1 MSLAYAQRPP
11 VVSSELL
18 AQLMQRLRSQSG
30 IKLDSTQAV
39 IASKIGERMA
49 ALDLATSQDYLS
61 IFDDSISARAE
72 WLALTDL
79 LTIKQTRFFRQ
90 PEAIELVAS
99 FLENQ
104 FLAEVDA
111 PAEISFWSAGCST
124 GQELYSLAMVV
135 DAFIRRRRPL
145 VEWHGIGTDLSF
157 QAIAEGQQGCY
168 NELAIAAIPATY
180 RSDYV
185 CATDNG
191 DYKISDELLTR
202 THLFHSNLLHVHSA
216 PFADFDV
223 IFCQNV
229 LIYFDHPTRFWVINQ
244 LTERLRPGGL
254 LILGAGEDFHWSHP
268 SMKRAPC
275 PGVCAYK
282 KLEVQ

>member
-49 ALDLATSQDYLS
+49 ALGVPTSRDYLS

-90 PEAIELVAS
+90 PEAIELVGS

-104 FLAEVDA
+104 FIAEVDA

-135 DAFIRRRRPL
+135 DAFIRQRRPL

-168 NELAIAAIPATY
+168 NELAIAAIPAAY

-185 CATDNG
+185 CATGAGN
-191 DYKISDELLTR
+191 YKISDELLTR
-202 THLFHSNLLHVHSA
+202 THLFHSNLLHIQNA

-254 LILGAGEDFHWSHP
+254 LILGAGEDFRWSHP

>member
-18 AQLMQRLRSQSG
+18 AQLMQRLRTQSG

-99 FLENQ
+99 FLENH
-104 FLAEVDA
+104 FLAELDA

-124 GQELYSLAMVV
+124 GQELYSIAMVV
-135 DAFIRRRRPL
+135 DTFIRQRRPL

-168 NELAIAAIPATY
+168 NELAVAAIPATY
-180 RSDYV
+180 RADYV
-185 CATDNG
+185 SATDNG
-191 DYKISDELLTR
+191 EYKISDELLTR
-202 THLFHSNLLHVHSA
+202 IHLFHSNLLHIHSA

-244 LTERLRPGGL
+244 LAERLRPGGL
-254 LILGAGEDFHWSHP
+254 LILGAGEDFRWSHP

>member
-1 MSLAYAQRPP
+1 MSLACAQRPP

-18 AQLMQRLRSQSG
+18 AQLMQRLRTQSG

-99 FLENQ
+99 FLENH
-104 FLAEVDA
+104 FLAELDA

-124 GQELYSLAMVV
+124 GQELYSIAMVV
-135 DAFIRRRRPL
+135 DTFIRQRRPL

-168 NELAIAAIPATY
+168 NELAVAAIPATY
-180 RSDYV
+180 RADYV
-185 CATDNG
+185 SATDNG
-191 DYKISDELLTR
+191 EYKISDELLTR
-202 THLFHSNLLHVHSA
+202 IHLFHSNLLHIHSA

-244 LTERLRPGGL
+244 LAERLRPGGL
-254 LILGAGEDFHWSHP
+254 LILGAGEDFRWSHP

>member
-18 AQLMQRLRSQSG
+18 AQLMQRLRTQSG

-99 FLENQ
+99 FLENH
-104 FLAEVDA
+104 FLAELDA

-124 GQELYSLAMVV
+124 GQELYSIAMVV
-135 DAFIRRRRPL
+135 DTFIRQRRPL

-168 NELAIAAIPATY
+168 NELAVAAIPATY
-180 RSDYV
+180 RADYV
-185 CATDNG
+185 SATDNG
-191 DYKISDELLTR
+191 EYKISDELLTR
-202 THLFHSNLLHVHSA
+202 IHLFHSNLLHIHSA

-223 IFCQNV
+223 ISCQNV

-244 LTERLRPGGL
+244 LAERLRPGGL
-254 LILGAGEDFHWSHP
+254 LILGAGEDFRWSHP

>member
-1 MSLAYAQRPP
+1 MSLAHAQSPP
-11 VVSSELL
+11 TVGSEQLS
-18 AQLMQRLRSQSG
+18 QLMHRLRAQSG

-39 IASKIGERMA
+39 IARNIGERMT
-49 ALDLATSQDYLS
+49 ALGMATSQEYMAL
-61 IFDDSISARAE
+61 FDDSISARAE

-99 FLENQ
+99 YLQNQ
-104 FLAEVDA
+104 FIASA
-111 PAEISFWSAGCST
+111 NPPAEISFWSAGCST
-124 GQELYSLAMVV
+124 GQELYSLAMAV
-135 DAFIRRRRPL
+135 DTYIRKHRPL

-157 QAIAEGQQGCY
+157 RAIAEGQRGCFS
-168 NELAIAAIPATY
+168 ELATAAIPQKYRRDYISAT
-180 RSDYV
+180 SD
-185 CATDNG
+185 AEFR
-191 DYKISDELLTR
+191 ISDDLLSR
-202 THLFHSNLLHVHSA
+202 THLFHSNLLHVHNA

-254 LILGAGEDFHWSHP
+254 LVLGAGEDFRWSHP
-268 SMKRAPC
+268 LMKRAPC